1 MGRKVG
7 LWDPWRRAKW
17 ARWAIGT
24 EIKAAPLDCPLVLMK
39 GDGRATLQG
48 PSKGS
53 KHCTPYPKAQGA
65 RCASER
71 ECVRRAAGWLER
83 QAGRPENGRTFEP
96 GERLGKDGTWKG
108 SHGKGPIHGSIHRGW
123 VRNLWV
129 RCGCATPLLLVA
141 GASQRP
147 RLGWGLLR
155 ERERCNLSES
165 RGGSSLVRRGEP
177 LASRRLL
184 EKPSNTLLHTS
195 ALDSPVPP
203 QPVPQLVP
211 AAHEGMGHGRR
222 HSAGCSTHES
232 NKTAAKAL
240 LHHAPPGNHDA
251 RARAGH
257 GCRPLGPCPS
267 FHTCEGRNANDKGAQ
282 HKKTNPVRVA
292 EFVLGAACLLRTYY
306 VPSPKNIQITS
317 AEYQLLNKHSIPQL
331 MGPIPSMPSHGDPSQ
346 SWGRD
351 RLDCNLYSVPTYS
364 LTAVIGCWP
373 VRARHDAEMQL
384 TQQS

>member
-1 MGRKVG
+1 
-7 LWDPWRRAKW
+7 
-17 ARWAIGT
+17 
-24 EIKAAPLDCPLVLMK
+24 MK

-83 QAGRPENGRTFEP
+83 QAGRPENGGTFEP

-123 VRNLWV
+123 VRNVWV

-141 GASQRP
+141 GASQKAPSGVGIAART
-147 RLGWGLLR
+147 GKVQSQR
-155 ERERCNLSES
+155 EPGRVLTGPS
-165 RGGSSLVRRGEP
+165 REP

-251 RARAGH
+251 RARSRAWMSAARALPILPH
-257 GCRPLGPCPS
+257 LRRPK
-267 FHTCEGRNANDKGAQ
+267 CER
-282 HKKTNPVRVA
+282 
-292 EFVLGAACLLRTYY
+292 
-306 VPSPKNIQITS
+306 
-317 AEYQLLNKHSIPQL
+317 
-331 MGPIPSMPSHGDPSQ
+331 
-346 SWGRD
+346 
-351 RLDCNLYSVPTYS
+351 
-364 LTAVIGCWP
+364 
-373 VRARHDAEMQL
+373 
-384 TQQS
+384 

>member
-1 MGRKVG
+1 M
-7 LWDPWRRAKW
+7 
-17 ARWAIGT
+17 
-24 EIKAAPLDCPLVLMK
+24 
-39 GDGRATLQG
+39 
-48 PSKGS
+48 
-53 KHCTPYPKAQGA
+53 
-65 RCASER
+65 
-71 ECVRRAAGWLER
+71 
-83 QAGRPENGRTFEP
+83 
-96 GERLGKDGTWKG
+96 
-108 SHGKGPIHGSIHRGW
+108 
-123 VRNLWV
+123 
-129 RCGCATPLLLVA
+129 
-141 GASQRP
+141 
-147 RLGWGLLR
+147 LR

-267 FHTCEGRNANDKGAQ
+267 FHTCEGRNANDKRAQ

-306 VPSPKNIQITS
+306 GPSPKNIQITS
-317 AEYQLLNKHSIPQL
+317 AEYHLLNKHSIPQL
-331 MGPIPSMPSHGDPSQ
+331 MGLIPSMPSHDDPSQ